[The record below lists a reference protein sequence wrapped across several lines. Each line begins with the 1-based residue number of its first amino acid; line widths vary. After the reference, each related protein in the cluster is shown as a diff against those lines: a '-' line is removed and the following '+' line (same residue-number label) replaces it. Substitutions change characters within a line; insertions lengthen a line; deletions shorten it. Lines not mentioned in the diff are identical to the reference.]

1 MKRILLSIFVL
12 FVAVIA
18 KAETSG
24 NWTDNGYRAE
34 SFTTIDTGKKTISIS
49 SAAELALL
57 AYSVKD
63 NTYTDYTVTLV
74 ADIDLSGHYW
84 IPIGTSTYAFNGTFD
99 GGNHTISNL
108 CIYLDGNTTGNVA
121 GLFGIIGSSST
132 VKDLHIGTSTGYI
145 VFSSASASCDI
156 GAIAGINKGS
166 IIGCSNKTEVRGN
179 VASANVGGIAGQ
191 NNGSI
196 QNCYNLGEVYTSNST
211 NHLGGIA
218 GENSAAITNCFVMAT
233 ISNAM
238 LRGKIV
244 GNGPGSTTG
253 CFYLKA
259 NIDDFSSDDLL
270 TINNNS
276 ENSFSTSE
284 KKHVLLLNR
293 TLYADESW
301 NTLCL
306 PFNIPAGATGY
317 SPIAGAE
324 VKALSSSIYSAGILT
339 LTFEDATSIKA
350 GMPYLV
356 RWKTAIGNLS
366 NPIFLDVAVSET
378 SPINNPTTYV
388 DFKGCFSP
396 VTLAANDT
404 KKLYLGSNNT
414 LYYPRTDMS
423 INSCRAYFELK
434 EGLEVSSTSGSGIKA
449 FALDFGEGVNQTTAI
464 YETSVD
470 GETGMDSWYTLDGRL
485 LKGKPARRGFYLNKG
500 HKVFVQ

>member
-1 MKRILLSIFVL
+1 M

-34 SFTTIDTGKKTISIS
+34 SFKTIDTGKKTISIS

-108 CIYLDGNTTGNVA
+108 CIHLDGSTTGNVA
-121 GLFGIIGSSST
+121 GLFGEIGSSGT
-132 VKDLHIGTSTGYI
+132 VKDLHIGTSTGNV
-145 VFSSASASCDI
+145 VFSSVSADCYV

-166 IIGCSNKTEVRGN
+166 IIGCSNKTRVCGN
-179 VASANVGGIAGQ
+179 VEKAANVGGIAGQ

-196 QNCYNLGEVYTSNST
+196 QNCYNLGEVYTSNGTS
-211 NHLGGIA
+211 NHYLGGIA
-218 GENSAAITNCFVMAT
+218 GESSGAITNCFVMAT
-233 ISNAM
+233 IDSDSKAM

-244 GNGPGSTTG
+244 GNGSGSSTG
-253 CFYLKA
+253 CFYL
-259 NIDDFSSDDLL
+259 NGSTSHYSSEYLL

-276 ENSFSTSE
+276 ENSFSISE

-306 PFNIPAGATGY
+306 PFNIPAGADGY

-324 VKALSSSIYSAGILT
+324 VKKLSSTSFNAGTRTLT
-339 LTFEDATSIKA
+339 LTFEDATSIEA
-350 GMPYLV
+350 GKPYLV
-356 RWKTAIGNLS
+356 RWKTTISGDLP
-366 NPIFLDVAVSET
+366 NPIFLNVNVSKTSSTDVS
-378 SPINNPTTYV
+378 TTYV

-396 VTLAANDT
+396 VPLEANDT
-404 KKLYLGSNNT
+404 KKLYLGSNNY
-414 LYYPRTDMS
+414 LYFPSSDMN

-434 EGLEVSSTSGSGIKA
+434 GDLAVGTSGNNIKA
-449 FALDFGEGVNQTTAI
+449 FSLDFGEGADQPTAI
-464 YETSVD
+464 HETSVD
-470 GETGMDSWYTLDGRL
+470 SEKSLDSWYTLDGRL
-485 LKGKPARRGFYLNKG
+485 ITGKPSRRGIYLNKG